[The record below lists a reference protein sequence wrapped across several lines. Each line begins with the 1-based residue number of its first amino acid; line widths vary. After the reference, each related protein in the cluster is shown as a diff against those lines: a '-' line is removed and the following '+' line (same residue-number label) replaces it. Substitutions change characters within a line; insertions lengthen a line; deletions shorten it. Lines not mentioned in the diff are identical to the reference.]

1 MSPGEVTRFP
11 QTNASLKVPSLGT
24 VESILSETDESIF
37 AKPRARSQ
45 FQKVFEAIEITLQAQ
60 ENHIVSQD
68 TEMAGL
74 HAKIADL
81 NNKIMD
87 LNEHI
92 VKMSMTSSGHS
103 ANKTKKSVIADPDIF
118 KGDKLDN
125 KKNQEHFQ
133 TFSAQVELK
142 MIGDGKC
149 FENDREK
156 ILYVASRVSA
166 PAYKNIKP
174 WVTPVIESKEGG
186 FNNWE
191 ELLDV
196 LRRVYDVADKRAAA
210 EREMATLQQ
219 KNLPFI
225 QFLAQFNMLL
235 GDLSWDNAAKVSAL
249 KARINDELSQAL
261 IPVIQTPEHNDF
273 DGWINLLVKLADN
286 AEAYAQRKRPHFTH
300 TTHTGTPIRQQPPSH
315 PRLSTDV
322 TVTQMGS
329 PNPMELDAIHLH
341 PAERI
346 RRLQSSLCL
355 YCGKPGHFK
364 GQCTEAAATRGRG
377 RVGYR
382 GAPIYRGAPRGGYQ
396 RQVRGGTYNRAISW
410 EQDPITPDSS
420 ISQAMTPISTPTESV
435 VGDLKDQS
443 SA

>member
-1 MSPGEVTRFP
+1 MSKFP
-11 QTNASLKVPSLGT
+11 QSNASLKVSSLGT
-24 VESILSETDESIF
+24 VESILDETEENIF
-37 AKPRARSQ
+37 AKPRTRSQ
-45 FQKVFEAIEITLQAQ
+45 FEKIFEAIETTLQAQ
-60 ENHIVSQD
+60 ENHIVGQD
-68 TEMAGL
+68 TEMAEL

-81 NNKIMD
+81 NSKVIG

-92 VKMSMTSSGHS
+92 VKMSMASSGHPD
-103 ANKTKKSVIADPDIF
+103 NRTRKGVIADPDIF

-125 KKNQEHFQ
+125 KKNQELFQ
-133 TFSAQVELK
+133 TFSSQVELK
-142 MIGDGKC
+142 MVGDGKC
-149 FENDREK
+149 FETDREK

-219 KNLPFI
+219 KNLLFI

-235 GDLSWDNAAKVSAL
+235 GDLSWDNSAKVSAL

-261 IPVIQTPEHNDF
+261 IPVIQTPPHNDF
-273 DGWINLLVKLADN
+273 DGWVNLLVKLADN
-286 AEAYAQRKRPHFTH
+286 AEAYAHRKRPHL
-300 TTHTGTPIRQQPPSH
+300 QPPNY
-315 PRLSTDV
+315 PRHSTDV
-322 TVTQMGS
+322 AQMG
-329 PNPMELDAIHLH
+329 PPDPMELDAVHLH

-355 YCGKPGHFK
+355 YCGKSGHFK
-364 GQCTEAAATRGRG
+364 GQCTEAQAAATRGRG

-382 GAPIYRGAPRGGYQ
+382 GVPSHLGVPRGSLPGRYP
-396 RQVRGGTYNRAISW
+396 RQARGGTYNRAISW
-410 EQDPITPDSS
+410 GQDSLTPDSS
-420 ISQAMTPISTPTESV
+420 ISTPIATPTESV

>member
-1 MSPGEVTRFP
+1 MSLGEATRFP
-11 QTNASLKVPSLGT
+11 HTNASLKVSDLGT
-24 VESILSETDESIF
+24 FESILDEADESIF

-45 FQKVFEAIEITLQAQ
+45 FQKVFEAIETTLQVQ

-74 HAKIADL
+74 HAKVTDL
-81 NNKIMD
+81 NNKIVD

-92 VKMSMTSSGHS
+92 VKLSMASAGHS
-103 ANKTKKSVIADPDIF
+103 ANRTRKSVIADPDIF

-125 KKNQEHFQ
+125 KKNQELFQ

-149 FENDREK
+149 FETDREK
-156 ILYVASRVSA
+156 ILYVASRVSV

-174 WVTPVIESKEGG
+174 WVTPVIEAKEGG

-235 GDLSWDNAAKVSAL
+235 GDLSWDDAAKVSAL

-261 IPVIQTPEHNDF
+261 IPVIQTPAHNDF

-286 AEAYAQRKRPHFTH
+286 AEAYAHRKRHLTH
-300 TTHTGTPIRQQPPSH
+300 TTHTGTLIRQQPPNH
-315 PRLSTDV
+315 PRHSTDV
-322 TVTQMGS
+322 TQMG
-329 PNPMELDAIHLH
+329 PADPMELDAVHLH

-346 RRLQSSLCL
+346 RRLQGSLCL

-364 GQCTEAAATRGRG
+364 GQCTEAATGRGRG

-382 GAPIYRGAPRGGYQ
+382 GAPSYRGVPRGGYQ
-396 RQVRGGTYNRAISW
+396 RQARGGAYNRAISW
-410 EQDPITPDSS
+410 EQDPVTPDSS
-420 ISQAMTPISTPTESV
+420 ISHAVTPISTPTESV